1 MRLLLAATTRYAP
14 LVSAGLLVLA
24 LFSLASQLGPGL
36 AKLDEFLVRV
46 SAGFAPAAILCWA
59 VVAAGLIYEAR
70 AKPGWRPRGFAMDVL
85 SRLTNRG
92 ALEQMMHGQNQAT
105 FIDAEALAARLKAR
119 VIGQDAVCDD
129 IAAQLR
135 RRLALARRGKPVG
148 IFLLAGPPGTG
159 KTYLSVCLAREMQRR
174 LLSFDM
180 TGFSSPHAATQLFGS
195 PKGFTGSDTYGKL
208 TGQLRDTPDGVV
220 LLDEFEKAH
229 SEVHK
234 KFLTAW
240 NDGYVTEASDGRQ
253 VSTTQAVFM
262 LTSNAATEA
271 LTAIADRYA
280 AEPDEMRRASIAALQ
295 AAGIA
300 PEVLNRLDRVF
311 VFRRLKGLDVARVA
325 ALEIEEMIGN
335 YGLEISAG
343 GIDAEVLFELMQRQE
358 RLGAAASARDL
369 VRAIEEQIGDS
380 LIEAKQR
387 KAKSVALVSRDGC
400 VRAEI
405 APLPGETGTA

>member
-1 MRLLLAATTRYAP
+1 MHRVLGAATRYAP
-14 LVSAGLLVLA
+14 LVSAGLLLVA
-24 LFSLASQLGPGL
+24 LVSLAPRLGLSVGSVD
-36 AKLDEFLVRV
+36 AFLTRLSV
-46 SAGFAPAAILCWA
+46 GYGPAAILGWII
-59 VVAAGLIYEAR
+59 VAIGLIFETR
-70 AKPGWRPRGFAMDVL
+70 AKPGRRPRGVLMDVL

-92 ALEQMMHGQNQAT
+92 ALEHMMQAQDRAT

-119 VIGQDAVCDD
+119 VIGQDAACDD

-135 RRLALARRGKPVG
+135 RRLALVQRGRPVG
-148 IFLLAGPPGTG
+148 VFLLAGPPGTG
-159 KTYLSVCLAREMQRR
+159 KTYLGVCLAREMERR

-180 TGFSSPHAATQLFGS
+180 TAFSAPHAATQLFGS
-195 PKGFTGSDTYGKL
+195 PKGYAGSDTYGKL
-208 TGQLRDTPDGVV
+208 TGQLRDTPDAVV

-229 SEVHK
+229 PEVHK

-253 VSTTQAVFM
+253 ISTTRAIFM

-271 LTAIADRYA
+271 LTVIAERYA
-280 AEPDEMRRASIAALQ
+280 AEPDEMRRASVAALQ

-311 VFRRLKGLDVARVA
+311 VFQRLEGLNVARVA
-325 ALEIEEMIGN
+325 ALEIEEMIRN
-335 YGLEISAG
+335 YGLGITAG
-343 GIDAEVLFELMQRQE
+343 GIDPEVLFDLMQRQE

-380 LIEAKQR
+380 LIDAKQ
-387 KAKSVALVSRDGC
+387 KQAKLVALVSREGR
-400 VRAEI
+400 VQAEI
-405 APLPGETGTA
+405 AP